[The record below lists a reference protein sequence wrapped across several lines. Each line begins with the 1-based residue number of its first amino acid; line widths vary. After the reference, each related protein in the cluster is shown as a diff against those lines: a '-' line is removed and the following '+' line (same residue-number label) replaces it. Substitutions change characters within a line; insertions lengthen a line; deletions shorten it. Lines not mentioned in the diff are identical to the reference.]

1 MGGINK
7 SAVGE
12 GIGSVDAVGEED
24 YSDLEWTEIGGV
36 WRVTRM
42 RILLWG

>member
-7 SAVGE
+7 AAVGE
-12 GIGSVDAVGEED
+12 GIVSVDAVGVED

-36 WRVTRM
+36 WRVTKM
-42 RILLWG
+42 RILL